1 MLHGALAPSA
11 ALLAGAAAGWAS
23 GAAVPAGAVAAI
35 AAGAWVGAALLL
47 RRRVEG
53 RFVAAALAGFAIC
66 GAALGGTART
76 ELRTPLLGWYAAYRA
91 AEPRT
96 GGPRRVVRVE
106 GVLRRDALRTG
117 YGASL
122 VIDVERV
129 NRPRPG
135 GSRARGR
142 AGLRR
147 RPIRGG
153 PDRRMACRPARPAAG
168 RAALAPTLRQ
178 LRDARPESPPA
189 DPRHQPAGI
198 GEERPAGRGHPARA
212 PPGRVGV
219 GRARRRAP
227 VGRAIGRRAQ
237 HAVRRHRDG
246 GAHRGSGRARSGD
259 DPPPA
264 GGGHLPRHRDL
275 GWEHRDPGGPAARRL
290 PARRRGGTLRRA
302 LRRRG
307 SRGLRTGG
315 GAGAVR
321 RSRDVHRRHVPA
333 RAHRRPEH
341 APPQHAG
348 ACGRMSRG
356 RLAGATGRSRIP
368 AHVRRDARDSHRAP
382 SALRVGGRVNRGRRL
397 RAPSVAARRGPRFC
411 FSGQRYARRSRCCRL
426 GPPGSRASA
435 SRAFC

>member
-129 NRPRPG
+129 ID
-135 GSRARGR
+135 RGR
-142 AGLRR
+142 AV
-147 RPIRGG
+147 PVRGG
-153 PDRRMACRPARPAAG
+153 VRVSVGGRFVEARIDAWRVGRRVRLPVALRWPPRYANFGTPDQSHRLQTRGISLLGSAKSALLVEVIRPAPR
-168 RAALAPTLRQ
+168 RAEWASA
-178 LRDARPESPPA
+178 
-189 DPRHQPAGI
+189 
-198 GEERPAGRGHPARA
+198 
-212 PPGRVGV
+212 
-219 GRARRRAP
+219 RARRRAP

-246 GAHRGSGRARSGD
+246 RAHRRSGRARSGD

-290 PARRRGGTLRRA
+290 PARRRGG
-302 LRRRG
+302 
-307 SRGLRTGG
+307 
-315 GAGAVR
+315 
-321 RSRDVHRRHVPA
+321 D
-333 RAHRRPEH
+333 
-341 APPQHAG
+341 APPRSAPPRVSWSTH
-348 ACGRMSRG
+348 RWW
-356 RLAGATGRSRIP
+356 GRSRP
-368 AHVRRDARDSHRAP
+368 SLAQRSPPSCSCSRAP
-382 SALRVGGRVNRGRRL
+382 
-397 RAPSVAARRGPRFC
+397 PT
-411 FSGQRYARRSRCCRL
+411 
-426 GPPGSRASA
+426 
-435 SRAFC
+435 